1 MSHPVKHDVTG
12 NVQPSLTAANR
23 RRVMNILR
31 ISLKFNA
38 LSICQSLRGG
48 YNLGYKNNAFLSP
61 FGCSLS
67 A

>member
-48 YNLGYKNNAFLSP
+48 DTT
-61 FGCSLS
+61 
-67 A
+67 